1 MLCKERGAKAALS
14 DRPFQPD
21 PASRQTLQSGVFRPR
36 FLGKRAFTSLPKTPR
51 PLLLSLYKRAALFPP
66 AGGLRKPP
74 PKAAESVL
82 FPPAR
87 GPRKPLPKGGG
98 SLLVLPQKRG
108 EGPSLFPPAGGPRK
122 PPCFSQKEGL
132 EILLTSSLF
141 RPLSCPLGRAF
152 FPAFLS
158 LLCKKSPGSSLSPP
172 VKISSGLREGRAAR
186 KIPGLS
192 SGFRLRVFRPAC
204 GGSGLY
210 RRNVRTRSVKF
221 SVRPA
226 VVQAYPACGAYRR
239 MKKETGESPVSF
251 GFGWGGGAKRGDR
264 AGLPFSFGSEALSP
278 RRRSFGRPRRPPDR
292 PPTTGRGGPR

>member
-21 PASRQTLQSGVFRPR
+21 PASRETLQSGVFRPR

-51 PLLLSLYKRAALFPP
+51 PLLLSLYKRAALE
-66 AGGLRKPP
+66 AASKGGGISLVSPGRR
-74 PKAAESVL
+74 ASEV
-82 FPPAR
+82 
-87 GPRKPLPKGGG
+87 LPKGGVT
-98 SLLVLPQKRG
+98 LLVLPQKRG

-132 EILLTSSLF
+132 EIPLTSSLF

-152 FPAFLS
+152 PPPSSPSCA
-158 LLCKKSPGSSLSPP
+158 KKRPGSSLSPP
-172 VKISSGLREGRAAR
+172 IKISSGLREGRAAR
-186 KIPGLS
+186 KNPGLS
-192 SGFRLRVFRPAC
+192 SGFRLRVFRPAR

-226 VVQAYPACGAYRR
+226 GGFRHIRLAVRTGA
-239 MKKETGESPVSF
+239 
-251 GFGWGGGAKRGDR
+251 
-264 AGLPFSFGSEALSP
+264 
-278 RRRSFGRPRRPPDR
+278 
-292 PPTTGRGGPR
+292 